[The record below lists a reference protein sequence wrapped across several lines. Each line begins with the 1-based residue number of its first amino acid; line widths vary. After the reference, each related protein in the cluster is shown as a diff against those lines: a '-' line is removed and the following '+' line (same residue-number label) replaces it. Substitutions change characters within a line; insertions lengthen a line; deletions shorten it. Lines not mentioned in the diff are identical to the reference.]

1 MNATEAINK
10 IADLLGMKFK
20 SEKFFATKL
29 VDGLTEITNNKDTD
43 FAVGDELFLVE
54 DSILKPAPAG
64 RHETREGLLLEVGE
78 DSIIS
83 LIEKRNGESR
93 VDEAEVEIKI
103 ESEMASATLTDGTKI
118 ETDEEGDFEVGQKLF
133 VITQE
138 GEKVGAPEGEHTT
151 ESGIVLTVDA
161 ESFIT
166 GVKYPDEA
174 GEGSLQSDM
183 KKMKSAMAEMFSL
196 VKSLNSELK
205 SIKKDYEEFK
215 KQPQTKPTSVPKSF
229 GKENLVDMRYEFLKT
244 GFSSNK
250 K

>member
-29 VDGLTEITNNKDTD
+29 VDGLTEITNNKETD
-43 FAVGDELFLVE
+43 FQVGDELFLVE

-64 RHETREGLLLEVGE
+64 RHETREGLIVELGE
-78 DSIIS
+78 DSVIKM
-83 LIEKRNGESR
+83 IEKKEASQSR
-93 VDEAEVEIKI
+93 VGEAEVEIKI

-118 ETDEEGDFEVGQKLF
+118 ETDEAGDFQVGQKLY

-166 GVKYPDEA
+166 GLKYPDEA
-174 GEGSLQSDM
+174 GEGSLESDM
-183 KKMKSAMAEMFSL
+183 KKMKSAMSEMFGL
-196 VKSLNSELK
+196 VSSLNNDLK
-205 SIKKDYEEFK
+205 NIKKDYEEFK
-215 KQPQTKPTSVPKSF
+215 KQPQTSPTGVPKSL
-229 GKENLVDMRYEFLKT
+229 GKEKLVDLKYEFLKT
-244 GFSSNK
+244 GFTK

>member
-29 VDGLTEITNNKDTD
+29 VDGLTEITNNKDAD
-43 FAVGDELFLVE
+43 LAVGDELFLVE

-64 RHETREGLLLEVGE
+64 KHETREGLLLEVGE
-78 DSIIS
+78 DSVIR
-83 LIEKRNGESR
+83 LIEKKESDESR
-93 VDEAEVEIKI
+93 VGEAEVEIKI

-118 ETDEEGDFEVGQKLF
+118 ETDEAGDFQVGQKLY
-133 VITQE
+133 VITQA

-174 GEGSLQSDM
+174 GEGSLESDM

-196 VKSLNSELK
+196 VSSLNSELK
-205 SIKKDYEEFK
+205 TIKKDYEEFK
-215 KQPQTKPTSVPKSF
+215 RQPQTSPTGVPKSF
-229 GKENLVDMRYEFLKT
+229 GKEKLVDMKYEFLRQ
-244 GFSSNK
+244 GFSK